1 MWGRNGIG
9 VMSLGRW
16 PPVYSFPARLTAQ
29 SPRHPPSQTHKLL
42 RNFPTTELSKVSVF
56 VSFLRALSAS
66 CFRFHGENLD
76 VSKWRLGKASCLHF
90 SKKPE
95 KVETKVA
102 AHRNSRII
110 CGNLKRL
117 WKKRKRVAAEAKYLE
132 KIKSANK
139 FLKNLFLFNYK
150 VIPHS

>member
-1 MWGRNGIG
+1 MLIQFLFHLFILLFSSFSSPSFSGGLGSMWGRNGIG

-29 SPRHPPSQTHKLL
+29 SPRHPPTQTHKLL
-42 RNFPTTELSKVSVF
+42 RNFPTTELSKVSVWVSTF

-117 WKKRKRVAAEAKYLE
+117 WKK
-132 KIKSANK
+132 
-139 FLKNLFLFNYK
+139 
-150 VIPHS
+150 